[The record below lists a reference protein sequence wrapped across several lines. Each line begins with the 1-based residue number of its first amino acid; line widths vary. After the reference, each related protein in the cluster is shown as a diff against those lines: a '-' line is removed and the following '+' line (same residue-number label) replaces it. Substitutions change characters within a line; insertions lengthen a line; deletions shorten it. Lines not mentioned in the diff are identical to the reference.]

1 MDRAEYWI
9 GKGVDYRSVWESFEE
24 GSGYI
29 DKFHSMQVHLLRIQF
44 ALPAISDPLFNQE
57 AIYKTIKGYFH
68 DFKQHVLT
76 SRQYQE
82 AGPLFL
88 YGIDRGSGIWNF
100 LGEIEPLIPFG
111 ATLAEE
117 LIIGQHIKNL
127 TAKLDFLKVHFGP
140 DVSPELFEAFMKART
155 PEALDDA
162 LCRMYGQR
170 LTRVSISKKP
180 FEGDIGSLESSMIDL
195 PKTSK

>member
-1 MDRAEYWI
+1 MDQAEYWI
-9 GKGVDYRSVWESFEE
+9 GKGVDYRSVWDSFEQ
-24 GSGYI
+24 GYGYI
-29 DKFHSMQVHLLRIQF
+29 DKFHSMRVHLLRIQF
-44 ALPAISDPLFNQE
+44 ALPAISDPLFNHE

-76 SRQYQE
+76 SRQYQK

-88 YGIDRGSGIWNF
+88 YGIDRGSGIWSF

-117 LIIGQHIKNL
+117 LVIGQHITNL
-127 TAKLDFLKVHFGP
+127 TAKLDFLKAHFGS

-155 PEALDDA
+155 PAALDDA
-162 LCRMYGQR
+162 VCRLYAQR
-170 LTRVSISKKP
+170 LTRVSISERP
-180 FEGDIGSLESSMIDL
+180 FEGDIETLESSMVDL
-195 PKTSK
+195 PKAPK